1 MSYASETDVRAPAL
15 PPEHLR
21 LLTGQ
26 RWGLWRWAALRGAG
40 FPSEQVLQNAA
51 PEAPAA
57 ADRLLQ
63 AEAEAQVAGAAA
75 LAALNHTLD
84 RLRAE
89 RLWDESPLREGLLRA
104 ARLLRKGR
112 LPDQPTG
119 DPLADAQI
127 AALARA
133 EEELA
138 AARRAFPQ
146 IYAAAS
152 QRCAE
157 ALYAVSRDERF
168 REAVIWQNRSA
179 FHSAVARLR
188 DPAGLAHRA
197 TQQRQHEELVAN
209 YLQRYC
215 VKNDTI
221 GFFGPVGWARI
232 APGPELTLRPG
243 PRLLAARRTY
253 FEQWG
258 IDALAAA
265 LAERYP
271 LWPWCAPRRLPFVS
285 LRDRTLCLPGR
296 RPLLLP
302 PLQAAALRLCDGQHT
317 AEALAAELAA
327 ALPELVDDAETVF
340 ETLDDLQE
348 SGLIVWTL
356 EVPFTTYPEQ
366 QLRRLLER
374 IGEPELRDAALGE
387 LDRLEALRAAVAEAA
402 GDSQGL
408 DRALTE
414 LETCFSAST
423 GAVATQNAGATYAA
437 RTLLYEDCRRD
448 AEVSLGEQLVDG
460 LAAPLDL
467 LLTSA
472 RWYTAAVAERY
483 RAAFG
488 LIYADL
494 CRESGL
500 STVDGS
506 SFWSRVQQ
514 QLLGDR
520 RGLIRETTEV
530 FQQRWAAVLE
540 LPEAQRA
547 VSYRADELRAR
558 VEALFAAPRRGWQ
571 TALYHSP
578 DLMIAADSP
587 EAVARGEYLL
597 VMGELHMSSNTLRS
611 SLFVEQHPAR
621 EDLLRAVD
629 RDIPADCV
637 IPEPPRTW
645 REVTARLNSRLGRPR
660 DLRLVSSNDSCGVP
674 ADQALLIADL
684 VVVDSDAGLH
694 ARTRDGQRRFDLIE
708 CFSEVL
714 GMEIVNQFKPLPHT
728 RHTPRI
734 SIDRLVIQ
742 RETWRFQPAELP
754 FVYDKQD
761 DARFLALRRWRRAQG
776 LPRWAFVK
784 MPTERKPFYVDFDSP
799 ALAQMLAKALRRTCE
814 AGAGEEWFSVSE
826 MLPDHRQLWLRDA
839 EGRRYTSELRFVAV
853 DQCE

>member
-1 MSYASETDVRAPAL
+1 MSYTSATEGCAPAVS
-15 PPEHLR
+15 PEHLC
-21 LLTGQ
+21 LLNGQ
-26 RWGLWRWAALRGAG
+26 RWGLWRWTALRGAG
-40 FPSEQVLQNAA
+40 FPSEQVLQIAE
-51 PEAPAA
+51 PELSNA
-57 ADRLLQ
+57 ADRLIQ
-63 AEAEAQVAGAAA
+63 AEAEAQATSVAA
-75 LAALNHTLD
+75 LAALNHMLD
-84 RLRAE
+84 RLRADG
-89 RLWDESPLREGLLRA
+89 LWEESSLREGLLRA

-119 DPLADAQI
+119 DPSADAQI

-133 EEELA
+133 EEELLA
-138 AARRAFPQ
+138 AQSAFPQ

-152 QRCAE
+152 QHCAE
-157 ALYAVSRDERF
+157 TLYAVSRDERF

-179 FHSAVARLR
+179 FHSAVVRLH
-188 DPAGLAHRA
+188 DPTGLAHRA

-232 APGPELTLRPG
+232 TPGPELTLRPG
-243 PRLLAARRTY
+243 PQLLAARRTY

-296 RPLLLP
+296 RPLVLS
-302 PLQAAALRLCDGQHT
+302 PLQAAVLRLCDGQHT
-317 AEALAAELAA
+317 AEVLAAELAA

-340 ETLDDLQE
+340 ETLDHFQE
-348 SGLIVWTL
+348 NGLIVWTL

-366 QLRRLLER
+366 QLRLLLER
-374 IGEPELRDAALGE
+374 IDEPELRDATLGE
-387 LDRLEALRAAVAEAA
+387 LDRLEALRAAVAAAA
-402 GDSQGL
+402 GDSQRL
-408 DRALTE
+408 DLALTE
-414 LETCFSAST
+414 LETSFSAST
-423 GAVATQNAGATYAA
+423 GAAATQNAGATYAA

-448 AEVSLGEQLVDG
+448 AEVTLGEQLVAT
-460 LAAPLDL
+460 LEAPLDL

-472 RWYTAAVAERY
+472 RWYTATIAERY
-483 RAAFG
+483 RTAFG
-488 LIYADL
+488 QIYADL

-520 RGLIRETTEV
+520 AGLINETTEA

-540 LPEAQRA
+540 LPEGQRA
-547 VSYRADELRAR
+547 VAYRAGELRTR
-558 VEALFAAPRRGWQ
+558 VDALFAVERRGWQ

-621 EDLLRAVD
+621 EELLLAVD
-629 RDIPADCV
+629 RDIPATCV
-637 IPEPPRTW
+637 VPEPPRSW

-674 ADQALLIADL
+674 PGQALLIADL
-684 VVVDSDAGLH
+684 VVVDSGAGLQ

-714 GMEIVNQFKPLPHT
+714 GMEIVNQFKPLRHA

-754 FVYDKQD
+754 FVFEKQD
-761 DARFLALRRWRRAQG
+761 EARFLGLRRWQRAQQ

-799 ALAQMLAKALRRTCE
+799 VLVQMLAKALRRACT
-814 AGAGEEWFSVSE
+814 AGAAEEWFSISE
-826 MLPDHRQLWLRDA
+826 MLPDHRQLWLHDA